1 MKFKQFKYL
10 NFHTRKAYFLRYKL
24 VPMKAINTMRKYFY
38 LSVFTL
44 LMSLKVLGQSNSRVI
59 TTGVPFLL
67 ITPDARSAGMGEL
80 GVATSAD
87 VYSQQWNPAKYVFA
101 EKSQGLGVSY
111 TPYLSKLVDDIF
123 LANITYYTKN
133 TERSA
138 WGASLKYFS
147 LGDIQF
153 NDLVANTIVQQGIER
168 PNELTL
174 DISYG
179 LKLNEKFSLAVAGR
193 FIRSDLKLSSDVDA
207 TPASTLGIDI
217 AGFYRGDV
225 FDLGDNK
232 GRMRYGMNISNIG
245 PRLKYDEGGQK
256 NYIPTNLRIGTGL
269 DLIIDA
275 NNTLNFNLE
284 LNKLLVPSPVAVIE
298 NGEIQ
303 GYQQP
308 DITFLKGIFE
318 SFNDAPGGFS
328 EELKEITWATG
339 IEYVFQDSFALRTG
353 YFNESLEKGSRR
365 FLTLGAGFRLDF
377 ANIDISYLFSTS
389 KIRNPLENTLRF
401 SLTFNLS
408 GGDQLL
414 NDSSAQ

>member
-1 MKFKQFKYL
+1 
-10 NFHTRKAYFLRYKL
+10 
-24 VPMKAINTMRKYFY
+24 MKAIYLKRFY
-38 LSVFTL
+38 LHLTAFA
-44 LMSLKVLGQSNSRVI
+44 LMAGFSGSAQNESRVI

-123 LANITYYTKN
+123 LANVTYYTKN

-153 NDLVANTIVQQGIER
+153 NDLVANTIIQQGIER

-174 DISYG
+174 DVSYG

-193 FIRSDLKLSSDVDA
+193 FIRSDLKLSTDLDA
-207 TPASTLGIDI
+207 TPANTLGVDI
-217 AGFYRGDV
+217 AAFYRGDV
-225 FDLGDNK
+225 FDLGENK

-256 NYIPTNLRIGTGL
+256 NFIPTNLRIGSGL
-269 DLIIDA
+269 DLILDA
-275 NNTLNFNLE
+275 NNALNFNFE

-298 NGEIQ
+298 NGEIV

-318 SFNDAPGGFS
+318 SFNDAPDGFS

-339 IEYVFQDSFALRTG
+339 VEYVFQDSFALRTG

-377 ANIDISYLFSTS
+377 ATIDISYLFSTS
-389 KIRNPLENTLRF
+389 RIRNPLENTLRF

-408 GGDQLL
+408 ASPELL
-414 NDSSAQ
+414 TDNTN

>member
-1 MKFKQFKYL
+1 MESCKICF
-10 NFHTRKAYFLRYKL
+10 RR
-24 VPMKAINTMRKYFY
+24 
-38 LSVFTL
+38 
-44 LMSLKVLGQSNSRVI
+44 
-59 TTGVPFLL
+59 
-67 ITPDARSAGMGEL
+67 
-80 GVATSAD
+80 
-87 VYSQQWNPAKYVFA
+87 
-101 EKSQGLGVSY
+101 KSQSVGISY
-111 TPYLSKLVDDIF
+111 TPYLSRLVDDIF
-123 LANITYYTKN
+123 LANITYFTKN

-153 NDLVANTIVQQGIER
+153 NDLIANTIVQQGIER

-174 DISYG
+174 DLSYG
-179 LKLNEKFSLAVAGR
+179 LRLNEKFSLAVAGR

-207 TPASTLGIDI
+207 TPASTLGVDI
-217 AGFYRGDV
+217 AAFYQGDP
-225 FDLGDNK
+225 FDLGENK
-232 GRMRYGMNISNIG
+232 GRMRYGVNISNIG
-245 PRLKYDEGGQK
+245 PPLKYDEGGQK
-256 NYIPTNLRIGTGL
+256 NFIPSNLRIGTGL

-284 LNKLLVPSPVAVIE
+284 LNKLLVPSPIAIIE
-298 NGEIQ
+298 NGELQ

-308 DITFLKGIFE
+308 DIPFLKGIFE
-318 SFNDAPGGFS
+318 SFNDAPGGLT

-377 ANIDISYLFSTS
+377 ATIDISYLFSTS

-408 GGDQLL
+408 GESELL
-414 NDSSAQ
+414 NPATAQ

>member
-1 MKFKQFKYL
+1 M

-24 VPMKAINTMRKYFY
+24 VPMKAINPMRKYFH
-38 LSVFTL
+38 LSVFTF
-44 LMSLKVLGQSNSRVI
+44 LMSLTVLGQSNSRVI

-207 TPASTLGIDI
+207 TPASTLGVDI

>member
-1 MKFKQFKYL
+1 MKFRI
-10 NFHTRKAYFLRYKL
+10 RKGDFLRYNTIDL
-24 VPMKAINTMRKYFY
+24 NAIYLKRFY
-38 LSVFTL
+38 LYLNLLALVTALSV
-44 LMSLKVLGQSNSRVI
+44 SGQNDSRVI

-80 GVATSAD
+80 GVAPSAD

-101 EKSQGLGVSY
+101 ERSQGLGVSY

-123 LANITYYTKN
+123 LANITYFTKN

-153 NDLVANTIVQQGIER
+153 NDLVANTIIQQGIER

-174 DISYG
+174 DVSYG

-193 FIRSDLKLSSDVDA
+193 FIRSDLKLSTDLDA
-207 TPASTLGIDI
+207 TPANTLGVDI

-225 FDLGDNK
+225 FDLGENK

-256 NYIPTNLRIGTGL
+256 NFIPTNLRIGSGL
-269 DLIIDA
+269 DLILDA
-275 NNTLNFNLE
+275 NNALNFNFE
-284 LNKLLVPSPVAVIE
+284 LNKLLVPSPVAVTE
-298 NGEIQ
+298 NGEIV

-318 SFNDAPGGFS
+318 SFNDAPDGFS

-339 IEYVFQDSFALRTG
+339 VEYVFQDSFALRTG

-377 ANIDISYLFSTS
+377 ATIDISYLFSTS
-389 KIRNPLENTLRF
+389 RIRNPLENTLRF

-408 GGDQLL
+408 ASPELL
-414 NDSSAQ
+414 TDASN

>member
-1 MKFKQFKYL
+1 
-10 NFHTRKAYFLRYKL
+10 
-24 VPMKAINTMRKYFY
+24 MKAINLMRKYIY
-38 LSVFTL
+38 LFVFIL
-44 LMSLKVLGQSNSRVI
+44 LMSLSVLGQSNSRVI

-207 TPASTLGIDI
+207 TPASTLGVDI
-217 AGFYRGDV
+217 ATFYKGDV
-225 FDLGDNK
+225 FDLGNNK

-275 NNTLNFNLE
+275 YNTLNFNLE
-284 LNKLLVPSPVAVIE
+284 FNKLLVPSPVAVIE

-365 FLTLGAGFRLDF
+365 FLTFGAGFRLDF

-401 SLTFNLS
+401 SLTFNIS
-408 GGDQLL
+408 GVNQLL
-414 NDSSAQ
+414 NDSSTQ